1 LEQFNHEI
9 IYQWRRNMGSVP
21 DLLFTTQIALAL
33 KGSVRYRR
41 AERSI
46 AIGTALLAAWL
57 LPGAT
62 QAVIAQEAAPRT
74 GPLQVADSPALRVGF
89 KDSLLSIE
97 ARQRPWLEVL
107 NAVREKTGI
116 RINRSLP
123 LVGSVTVSFTALP
136 VKQALE
142 RLFGPEAHFVLR
154 YPNSPDRAVPSA
166 VPKEVWVLGKVPGD
180 RRDTT
185 PTPDAAVVG
194 EISASAGIASPD
206 PGPPLETLDLEAKL
220 AGEPG
225 DTPNEP
231 EEIGKLIE
239 MTKADDPVIRLQALL
254 ALSESDKID
263 EVALRAALDG
273 ALVDQHASVRGYAV
287 QAIADRGGAE
297 AMDHLWQAMRD
308 PDPVVRVMAVE
319 SVVPQEQ
326 GIALIEAALSD
337 PDEAVRS
344 AATLR
349 LNEMEQAGSGIAEP
363 QSQAPAL

>member
-1 LEQFNHEI
+1 
-9 IYQWRRNMGSVP
+9 MGSVP
-21 DLLFTTQIALAL
+21 DLLFTAQVALAS
-33 KGSVRYRR
+33 KGSARYTR
-41 AERSI
+41 AERLI
-46 AIGTALLAAWL
+46 AIDTVLLAAWL
-57 LPGAT
+57 LPGAA
-62 QAVIAQEAAPRT
+62 QAMSSQEAALRT
-74 GPLQVADSPALRVGF
+74 GSIEVADSPAFVVEF
-89 KDSLLSIE
+89 KSGLLSIE
-97 ARQRPWLEVL
+97 ARQSPWTEVL

-116 RINRSLP
+116 RFNCSLP
-123 LVGSVTVSFTALP
+123 LAGSVTVSFTALP

-185 PTPDAAVVG
+185 PTPDGTVVG

-206 PGPPLETLDLEAKL
+206 PGPLLETLDLEAKL
-220 AGEPG
+220 TREPG

-231 EEIGKLIE
+231 EEISKLIE
-239 MTKADDPVIRLQALL
+239 MTKADDPAIRLQALS
-254 ALSESDKID
+254 ALSGSDKID

-273 ALVDQHASVRGYAV
+273 ALVDQDASVRGYAV
-287 QAIADRGGAE
+287 QAIAGQGGAE
-297 AMDHLWQAMRD
+297 AMDHLWQAMLD

-344 AATLR
+344 AAMLR
-349 LNEMEQAGSGIAEP
+349 LNEMEQVGSGIAEP